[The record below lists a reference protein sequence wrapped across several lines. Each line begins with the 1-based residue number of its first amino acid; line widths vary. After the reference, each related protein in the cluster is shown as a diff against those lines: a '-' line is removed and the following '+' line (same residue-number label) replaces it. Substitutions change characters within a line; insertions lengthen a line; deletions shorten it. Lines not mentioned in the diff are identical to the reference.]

1 MINLERVF
9 EYLKNELKIKD
20 GDTIVLGNS
29 AGPDSMCLLSI
40 LSSFRKTTKLN
51 IVCAHVNHNIRKESA
66 SESHFLEEY
75 CSKND
80 LIFETMIIEKYGD
93 DNFQNQARKI
103 RYNFYEDLIKKY
115 NANYLMTAHHGDDL
129 IETILMRI
137 VRGSTVKGYS
147 GFNKNIQFDN
157 YQLIRPLIFVT
168 KEEILKYNEKNNIPY
183 VIDNSNFKSKYTR
196 NRYRNKILPFLK
208 KEEKK
213 VHEKFIK
220 FSENLEEY
228 DDYFNRIIKDMLPKI
243 YSENKLVLDE
253 YKKLDLVIQKKIIY
267 TILEE
272 LYNEELMIINDK
284 HVKIIEELIE
294 SSKPNSRIFLPN
306 GIEVIKSYKSLEF
319 SREIKDI
326 VNYELEFNTYAVL
339 PNGKRLEKIEF
350 SDKNDNNIC
359 RIDSSEIELP
369 LYVRTRKDG
378 DRMLLKKLN
387 GYKKIKD
394 IFIDSKIDLDERDK
408 WPVVVDSKGEII
420 WLPGLKK
427 SKFTK
432 LKTEKHDI
440 IIKHD

>member
-1 MINLERVF
+1 MEKVF
-9 EYLKNELKIKD
+9 EYLKNEINIKD
-20 GDTIVLGNS
+20 KDTIVLGNS
-29 AGPDSMCLLSI
+29 GGPDSMCLLHI
-40 LSSFRKTTKLN
+40 LSSFRKTTKIN
-51 IVCAHVNHNIRKESA
+51 IVCAHVNHNVRKKSA

-75 CSKND
+75 CKEND

-103 RYNFYEDLIKKY
+103 RYNFFEDLIKKY

-147 GFNKNIQFDN
+147 GFNKNISFAN

-168 KEEILKYNEKNNIPY
+168 KEEILRYNEINDVPY

-208 KEEKK
+208 KEEKR

-228 DDYFNRIIKDMLPKI
+228 DNYFNNVIRNILPKV
-243 YSENKLVLDE
+243 YNENKLVLEE
-253 YKKLDLVIQKKIIY
+253 YKKLDKVIQKKIIFS
-267 TILEE
+267 ILEG
-272 LYNEELMIINDK
+272 LYNEELTIINDK
-284 HVKIIEELIE
+284 HVKIIEELII

-306 GIEVIKSYKSLEF
+306 GIEAIKTYNFLEF

-326 VNYELEFNTYAVL
+326 VDYELEFNTYAEL
-339 PNGKRLEKIEF
+339 PNGNRLEKVEF
-350 SDKNDNNIC
+350 SEKNDNNIC
-359 RIDSSEIELP
+359 RIDSSEVELP
-369 LYVRTRKDG
+369 LYVRTRREG
-378 DRMLLKKLN
+378 DKMLLKKVN
-387 GYKKIKD
+387 GYKKLKD
-394 IFIDSKIDLDERDK
+394 IFIDSKVELDERDK
-408 WPVVVDSKGEII
+408 CPVVVDSKGEII

-432 LKTEKHDI
+432 LKTEKYDI
-440 IIKHD
+440 IIKYD